1 MRFDG
6 IHALHM
12 HLIVLYAGSVPS
24 AMPAEIFPSNDQSSV
39 FKIMLMTNHDFLM
52 TNHDY
57 FIKIVMHL
65 VLKKHSTD
73 MSCGLRSGP
82 GAELT
87 GTKW

>member
-1 MRFDG
+1 MHFDG

-24 AMPAEIFPSNDQSSV
+24 AIPAEIIPSNEQSSV
-39 FKIMLMTNHDFLM
+39 FKIMLMTIR
-52 TNHDY
+52 DY

-65 VLKKHSTD
+65 VLTKHFTD
-73 MSCGLRSGP
+73 VSCVLRSGSR
-82 GAELT
+82 AELT